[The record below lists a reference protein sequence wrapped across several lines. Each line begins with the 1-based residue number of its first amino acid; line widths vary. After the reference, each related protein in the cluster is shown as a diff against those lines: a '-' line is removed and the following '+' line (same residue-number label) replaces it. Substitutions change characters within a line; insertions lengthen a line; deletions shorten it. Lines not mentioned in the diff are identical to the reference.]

1 MQLAREFRKQECCSG
16 TEAALHSGAISAA
29 GGDLISTGFRLII
42 SRSASGSP
50 ESSLV
55 KISSTSTVLR
65 RIKGHK
71 IAQKNCIQESNVSY
85 RQLTRGIRKPVARD
99 SVLASG
105 ACAVRAPG
113 RLPWKDGRPAKAHR
127 GLHVLAANRSFT
139 SVRYEKGMKQRRQ
152 NGRRHEG
159 FPRPETSAGGG
170 ITVAALF
177 VAALGT
183 VWTISSP
190 EQRAAALS
198 LASGLA
204 AAMGLIRDA
213 A

>member
-1 MQLAREFRKQECCSG
+1 
-16 TEAALHSGAISAA
+16 
-29 GGDLISTGFRLII
+29 LII

-50 ESSLV
+50 ESSLA

-65 RIKGHK
+65 RIMSHK
-71 IAQKNCIQESNVSY
+71 VAHKNCIQDRNVSY
-85 RQLTRGIRKPVARD
+85 CQPTPGMRKPVARD
-99 SVLASG
+99 SALANG
-105 ACAVRAPG
+105 ACAAGAPG
-113 RLPWKDGRPAKAHR
+113 RLQWKNGRPAKAHR
-127 GLHVLAANRSFT
+127 GLHALAANRSFT
-139 SVRYEKGMKQRRQ
+139 SVRYAKGMKQRRQ

-159 FPRPETSAGGG
+159 FPRPETSVGGV

-190 EQRAAALS
+190 EQRAAALN

>member
-127 GLHVLAANRSFT
+127 GPARPRCKQVLYFRPLCEGHEAAQTEWPKTRGISETRNVRWRGDYRRSI
-139 SVRYEKGMKQRRQ
+139 VRSCAR
-152 NGRRHEG
+152 N
-159 FPRPETSAGGG
+159 
-170 ITVAALF
+170 
-177 VAALGT
+177 
-183 VWTISSP
+183 
-190 EQRAAALS
+190 S
-198 LASGLA
+198 LDDFES
-204 AAMGLIRDA
+204 
-213 A
+213 